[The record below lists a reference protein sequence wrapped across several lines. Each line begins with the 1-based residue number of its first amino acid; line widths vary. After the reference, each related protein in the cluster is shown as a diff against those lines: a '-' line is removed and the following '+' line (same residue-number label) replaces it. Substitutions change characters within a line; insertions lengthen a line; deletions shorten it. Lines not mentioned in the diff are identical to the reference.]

1 VLVNNQIVAHPVEAC
16 WVNPI
21 KKLGQGGNA
30 VAQTIEGYVG
40 NALDEAKISPLHR
53 RIVALIAAGYFF
65 DVIDFTIFGSL
76 VPYVLSSKFAS
87 GPEVALVGAATIFGM
102 FIGTAGQGQFSDRF
116 GRRFIYQ
123 FNLLL
128 FGVFTILGAFAP
140 NITLLVIC
148 RFIAGLGLGAE
159 QPLCFAYAGE
169 YAPKRIRGR
178 VLAIVHFIGG
188 ACVWPIGTALVL
200 LLGTTIFPASPDSVW
215 RTAWIIIG
223 VGALIVWV
231 FRFTLPESP
240 RYLATHGRGQE
251 ALDVLKRLEIQN
263 VPALNSLSADSTSN
277 TKSDPFAVVFRMFPR
292 RVIAGMICFT
302 AFFGVAIGLG
312 AWLPNMMSEKGFTI
326 TKSLQY
332 TLAMNFAV
340 PCASIFMMY
349 ALDKWGRKITS
360 VCAFVGA
367 AIMAII
373 FANAGAPIELMVAG
387 FVMVFFI
394 QVAGNAMQ
402 IFASEVFPTNARASG
417 FGWAA
422 GVGRLATAFI
432 MPSILL
438 VQQTYGLLTV
448 FVCLA
453 ILLLI
458 AAVAVTQLGPEAKQ
472 RSLDEIAPPT
482 RRLVEADTAFWLTL
496 GGAVCVLLSVSWWLY
511 FYLAAKQISSTL
523 VCLLYTNDT
532 CQQLVSA
539 ATAAGKVGYYPFL
552 TWIGIAL
559 IVAGV
564 FMASRKPAVEQKPA

>member
-1 VLVNNQIVAHPVEAC
+1 M
-16 WVNPI
+16 
-21 KKLGQGGNA
+21 
-30 VAQTIEGYVG
+30 AQTIEAYVG

-53 RIVALIAAGYFF
+53 RVVALIAAGYFF

-87 GPEVALVGAATIFGM
+87 GAEVALVGSATIFGM

-123 FNLLL
+123 FNLLV

-140 NITLLVIC
+140 TVTMLVIC

-159 QPLCFAYAGE
+159 QPLAFAYAGE
-169 YAPKRIRGR
+169 YSPKRIRGR
-178 VLAIVHFIGG
+178 ILAIVHFIGG

-200 LLGTTIFPASPDSVW
+200 LLGTTIFPTSPDTVW
-215 RTAWIIIG
+215 RCAWIIIG
-223 VGALIVWV
+223 AGALIVWV

-251 ALDVLKRLEIQN
+251 ALDVLKRLEIQS
-263 VPALNSLSADSTSN
+263 VPALSSLSTDTASN
-277 TKSDPFAVVFRMFPR
+277 SKSDPFAVVFRMFPT

-312 AWLPNMMSEKGFTI
+312 AWLPNMMNEKGFTI

-340 PCASIFMMY
+340 PFASLFMMY

-360 VCAFVGA
+360 VCAFIGA
-367 AIMAII
+367 AIMAIV
-373 FANAGAPIELMVAG
+373 FASAGAPLELMVAG

-402 IFASEVFPTNARASG
+402 IFTSEVFPTNARASG

-438 VQQTYGLLTV
+438 IQQTYGLMTV

-458 AAVAVTQLGPEAKQ
+458 AAASVTQLGPEAKQ
-472 RSLDEIAPPT
+472 KGLDEIAPPT
-482 RRLVEADTAFWLTL
+482 RPLIEADNAFWLTL
-496 GGAVCVLLSVSWWLY
+496 GGAVCILLSVSWWLY

-523 VCLLYTNDT
+523 VCLLYTNDI
-532 CQQLVSA
+532 CQQLVNT
-539 ATAAGKVGYYPFL
+539 ATAAGKTGYYPFL
-552 TWIGIAL
+552 TWIGIVL
-559 IVAGV
+559 ILAGG
-564 FMASRKPAVEQKPA
+564 FMTMRKPASATKKPA

>member
-1 VLVNNQIVAHPVEAC
+1 M
-16 WVNPI
+16 
-21 KKLGQGGNA
+21 
-30 VAQTIEGYVG
+30 AQTIEAYVG

-53 RIVALIAAGYFF
+53 RVIALIAAGYFF

-76 VPYVLSSKFAS
+76 VPYILSSKFAS
-87 GPEVALVGAATIFGM
+87 GAEVALVGAATIFGM

-140 NITLLVIC
+140 NVTMLVIC

-159 QPLCFAYAGE
+159 QPLAFAYAGE
-169 YAPKRIRGR
+169 YSPKLIRGR
-178 VLAIVHFIGG
+178 ILAIVHFIGG

-200 LLGTTIFPASPDSVW
+200 LLGTTIFPASPDTVW
-215 RTAWIIIG
+215 RAAWLIIG
-223 VGALIVWV
+223 AGALVVWV

-251 ALDVLKRLEIQN
+251 ALDVLKRLEIQS
-263 VPALNSLSADSTSN
+263 VPALGSLSTDAASN
-277 TKSDPFAVVFRMFPR
+277 TRSDPFAVVFRMFPR

-302 AFFGVAIGLG
+302 AFFGVAVGLG
-312 AWLPNMMSEKGFTI
+312 AWLPNMMNEKGFTI

-340 PCASIFMMY
+340 PCASLFMMY

-360 VCAFVGA
+360 VCAFIGA
-367 AIMAII
+367 AIMAVV
-373 FANAGAPIELMVAG
+373 FANAGAPTELMVAG
-387 FVMVFFI
+387 FIMVFFI

-402 IFASEVFPTNARASG
+402 IFTSEVFPTNARASG

-438 VQQTYGLLTV
+438 IQQTYGLMTV

-458 AAVAVTQLGPEAKQ
+458 AAASVTQLGPEAKQ
-472 RSLDEIAPPT
+472 RGLDEIAPPT
-482 RRLVEADTAFWLTL
+482 RRLIEADNAFWLTL
-496 GGAVCVLLSVSWWLY
+496 SGAVCVLLSVSWWLY
-511 FYLAAKQISSTL
+511 FYLAAKQISSTV

-532 CQQLVSA
+532 CQQLVNA
-539 ATAAGKVGYYPFL
+539 ATAAGKMGYYPFL
-552 TWIGIAL
+552 SWIGIAL
-559 IVAGV
+559 ILAGV
-564 FMASRKPAVEQKPA
+564 FMTMRKPAAVEKKAA

>member
-1 VLVNNQIVAHPVEAC
+1 M
-16 WVNPI
+16 
-21 KKLGQGGNA
+21 
-30 VAQTIEGYVG
+30 AQTIEAYVG

-53 RIVALIAAGYFF
+53 RVIALIAAGYFF

-76 VPYVLSSKFAS
+76 VPYILSSKFAS
-87 GPEVALVGAATIFGM
+87 GAEVALVGAATIFGM

-128 FGVFTILGAFAP
+128 FGLFTILGAFAP
-140 NITLLVIC
+140 NVTTLVLC

-200 LLGTTIFPASPDSVW
+200 LLGTTIFPSSPDSVW
-215 RTAWIIIG
+215 RSAWVIIG

-251 ALDVLKRLEIQN
+251 ALDVLKRLEIQG
-263 VPALNSLSADSTSN
+263 VPALSSLSTDSASN

-302 AFFGVAIGLG
+302 AFFGVAVGLG
-312 AWLPNMMSEKGFTI
+312 AWLPNMMNEKGFTI

-360 VCAFVGA
+360 ICAFVGA
-367 AIMAII
+367 AIMAIV
-373 FANAGAPIELMVAG
+373 FASAGAPMELMVAG

-438 VQQTYGLLTV
+438 VQQTYGLMTV

-458 AAVAVTQLGPEAKQ
+458 AAVSVTQLGPEAKQ

-482 RRLVEADTAFWLTL
+482 GRLVEADISFWLNL

-523 VCLLYTNDT
+523 VCLLFTNDA
-532 CQQLVSA
+532 CQQLVST
-539 ATAAGKVGYYPFL
+539 ATAAGKTGYYPFL

-559 IVAGV
+559 ILAGI
-564 FMASRKPAVEQKPA
+564 FLTTRRPAVEKKPA